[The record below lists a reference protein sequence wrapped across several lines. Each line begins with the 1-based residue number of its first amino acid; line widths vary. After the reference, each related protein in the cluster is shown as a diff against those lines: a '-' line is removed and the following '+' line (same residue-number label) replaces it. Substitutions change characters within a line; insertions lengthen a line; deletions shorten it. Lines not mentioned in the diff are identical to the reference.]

1 MLDPKLLR
9 EKSDFVKEKLK
20 KRGAEIKDVDQFLK
34 IDKNWRQKTHLLE
47 ELKGEK
53 NKISTEIGTAKRKGE
68 DIKKL
73 LKKSKDLEDKIENL
87 RLEVD
92 GIEKKLKNLSLLLPN
107 LPEDDVYEGIEPV
120 EIRKG
125 GAVKKF
131 EFMVKGHHEIGE
143 KLGILNFK
151 QAAKISGSRFVV
163 YHGIGAELER
173 ALITFM
179 LDVQTKERG
188 YKEVLAPYLVVSECL
203 LGTGQL
209 PKFKEDIF
217 ECQDNLY
224 LIPTAEVSI
233 TNLHRSEI
241 LDGDLLPLKYVSYS
255 ACFRR
260 EAGSYGKD
268 VRGILR
274 QHQFNKV
281 ELVKFCKPEEA
292 SFELEKLVEDAEVI
306 LQKLELPYRVAMLGA
321 KDLGFAS
328 AKTYDLEIWFPS
340 EGKYREV
347 SSCSNFKDFQARRA
361 NIKFR
366 REKKA
371 KPEFVHTLN
380 GSGLAIGRTLAA
392 ILENYQLP
400 DGRVEVPEVLR
411 KYLDREV
418 IG

>member
-9 EKSDFVKEKLK
+9 EKADFVKEKLK
-20 KRGAEIKDVDQFLK
+20 KRGAEVKDVDQFLK

-53 NKISTEIGTAKRKGE
+53 NKISGEVGAAKRKGE
-68 DIKKL
+68 DVKKF
-73 LKKSKDLEDKIENL
+73 LKESKDLEDKVENL

-92 GIEKKLKNLSLLLPN
+92 EIEKKLKNLALLMPN
-107 LPEDDVYEGIEPV
+107 LPEDDVYDGIEPA

-125 GAVKKF
+125 GVVKEF
-131 EFMVKGHHEIGE
+131 EFAVRGHHEIGE

-163 YHGIGAELER
+163 YHGAGAELER

-179 LDVQTKERG
+179 LDVQTKKRG
-188 YKEVLAPYLVVSECL
+188 YAEVLAPYLVLSECL
-203 LGTGQL
+203 QGTGQL
-209 PKFKEDIF
+209 PKFKEDVF

-241 LDGDLLPLKYVSYS
+241 LDGDILPLKYASYS

-306 LQKLELPYRVAMLGA
+306 LQKLGLPYRVVMLGA

-380 GSGLAIGRTLAA
+380 GSGLAVGRTLAA

-400 DGRVEVPEVLR
+400 DGRVEVPKVLR

-418 IG
+418 IE